1 MNDKR
6 LLIASLTLYLLELS
20 KIMGGLNQHY
30 LKLRNY
36 LNSKEI
42 KDEAT
47 KELLEEVIIFIK
59 TEIDS
64 LEKTY
69 KVSKNIYKELIRNIN
84 NAKQDLSKTHTKM
97 FSRDILNRKKPVFK
111 DNEIYL
117 ICYNPPSI
125 Y

>member
-6 LLIASLTLYLLELS
+6 LLIVALTLYLLELS
-20 KIMGGLNQHY
+20 KIMNDLNQHH
-30 LKLRNY
+30 LKLKNY

-59 TEIDS
+59 TETDS

-69 KVSKNIYKELIRNIN
+69 KASKTIYKGLIRNIN
-84 NAKQDLSKTHTKM
+84 SKKQNLSKNSH
-97 FSRDILNRKKPVFK
+97 
-111 DNEIYL
+111 
-117 ICYNPPSI
+117 
-125 Y
+125 

>member
-20 KIMGGLNQHY
+20 KIMVGLNQHY

-84 NAKQDLSKTHTKM
+84 NAKQDLSKNSH
-97 FSRDILNRKKPVFK
+97 
-111 DNEIYL
+111 
-117 ICYNPPSI
+117 
-125 Y
+125 

>member
-1 MNDKR
+1 MNDER
-6 LLIASLTLYLLELS
+6 LLIVALTSYLLGLS
-20 KIMGGLNQHY
+20 KIMSGLNKHY
-30 LKLRNY
+30 LKLKNY

-69 KVSKNIYKELIRNIN
+69 KASKNIYKGLIRNISST
-84 NAKQDLSKTHTKM
+84 KHDLSKNSH
-97 FSRDILNRKKPVFK
+97 
-111 DNEIYL
+111 
-117 ICYNPPSI
+117 
-125 Y
+125 